1 MSIYSVCCSK
11 YYGLISGNDRQSI
24 IRYWDRRVNKIIRSF
39 EASSSNSSVY
49 SLACTP
55 DSILAGL
62 DRSITLIDF
71 RYS

>member
-11 YYGLISGNDRQSI
+11 YYGLVSGNDRQSI

-39 EASSSNSSVY
+39 KACSTNSSVY

-62 DRSITLIDF
+62 DHGIILLDF
-71 RYS
+71 RNS